1 MAEEPE
7 NLVLEI
13 LRRMQGDMASMK
25 SDISGIKR
33 VQDNHTLKLDFL
45 AERVEMLHEGT
56 MALDRPARRKR
67 RIAGSSSTTNAGIG
81 RQPLGHG
88 GEARLVGRV
97 GLDPRGRSIEQ
108 GSRRL

>member
-56 MALDRPARRKR
+56 MAALNMSAITHNSQKKMEAELKVLTRRVENLE
-67 RIAGSSSTTNAGIG
+67 NA
-81 RQPLGHG
+81 H
-88 GEARLVGRV
+88 
-97 GLDPRGRSIEQ
+97 
-108 GSRRL
+108 